1 MSVALLLITSLAA
14 AARPVSGAPLSIVV
28 QSARGEARIP
38 VQLDAFSSPVLPA
51 PALLNALGASA
62 ARGEGWAEVAVGGR
76 SFRFLLGAALYT
88 FEGKLRPLAGAA
100 SVRRD
105 TLLLPIQFL
114 SEVLPRALGDRFRY
128 DARAARLIDNA
139 PAAVAAK
146 VEARDPNRLPN
157 GLRKGHVVT
166 VDAGHGGVDPGNP
179 GLFFPQGVREKHVT
193 LELALLL
200 RDELRRRGVSVVM
213 TRTRD
218 TLIDLYKRGSYCT
231 EECDLFLS
239 IHVNSLKKRPGYSR
253 IRGFETYFLA
263 EAKTEDAARVARM
276 ENEAVRFDRPDA
288 EGGQL
293 GGLDFLLKD
302 LQLNEHLRESARAA
316 ELVQSYLQESH
327 TGPDLGVKQ
336 AGLVVLT
343 TARRPSI
350 LVEVGF
356 STNPDDAKLLTRP
369 GSQKNL
375 AASMADAVVAYLL
388 EYERKVGQVPPP
400 RATSGRA
407 SHQ

>member
-1 MSVALLLITSLAA
+1 MLAVLLLALAGTPSPGSA
-14 AARPVSGAPLSIVV
+14 APLSIVI
-28 QSARGEARIP
+28 QSSRGESRIP
-38 VQLDAFSSPVLPA
+38 VQLDGSSSPVLPA
-51 PALLNALGASA
+51 PAVLRALGASA
-62 ARGEGWAEVAVGGR
+62 ARGEGWAEVAITGR
-76 SFRFLLGAALYT
+76 SFRFLLGASLYT

-100 SVRRD
+100 SIRRD
-105 TLLLPIQFL
+105 TLLLPLQFL
-114 SEVLPRALGDRFRY
+114 SEVLPRILADRFRY

-139 PAAVAAK
+139 PATVAVRS
-146 VEARDPNRLPN
+146 EARDPNRLPN
-157 GLRKGHVVT
+157 GLRRGHVVT

-179 GLFFPQGVREKHVT
+179 GLYFPRGLKEKHIT

-200 RDELRRRGVSVVM
+200 RDELRERGVKVVM
-213 TRTRD
+213 TRSRD
-218 TLIDLYKRGSYCT
+218 TLIDLYQRGSYCT
-231 EECDLFLS
+231 QECDLFIS
-239 IHVNSLKKRPGYSR
+239 IHINSLNKRPGYTR
-253 IRGFETYFLA
+253 VRGFETFFLA

-276 ENEAVRFDRPDA
+276 ENEAVRFDRSGSEDA
-288 EGGQL
+288 RL

-316 ELVQSYLQESH
+316 ELVQSYLQEAH

-356 STNPDDAKLLTRP
+356 STNPDDAKLLTTRA
-369 GSQKNL
+369 SQKNL

-388 EYERKVGQVPPP
+388 EYERKVGEGSASA
-400 RATSGRA
+400 ATGRA
-407 SHQ
+407 GTP

>member
-1 MSVALLLITSLAA
+1 MTGAFLLLVLAA
-14 AARPVSGAPLSIVV
+14 APVPARTAPLSIVV
-28 QSARGEARIP
+28 QSVRGESRIP
-38 VQLDAFSSPVLPA
+38 VQLDALSGPVLPA
-51 PALLNALGASA
+51 PALLTALGARSE
-62 ARGEGWAEVAVGGR
+62 RGEGWAEVTVGAR
-76 SFRFLLGAALYT
+76 TFRFLLGAPIYALD
-88 FEGKLRPLAGAA
+88 GKVRPLAGSA

-105 TLLLPIQFL
+105 TLLIPIQFL
-114 SEVLPRALGDRFRY
+114 SEVLPRTLADRFRY

-139 PAAVAAK
+139 PAAVAAR
-146 VEARDPNRLPN
+146 VEAKDPNRLPN

-179 GLFFPQGVREKHVT
+179 GLFFPSGVREAHVT
-193 LELALLL
+193 LQLALLL
-200 RDELRRRGVSVVM
+200 RDELRRRGVKVVM
-213 TRTRD
+213 TRSRD
-218 TLIDLYKRGSYCT
+218 TLIDLYQRGSYCT

-239 IHVNSLKKRPGYSR
+239 IHVNSLNKRAGYSR
-253 IRGFETYFLA
+253 VRGFETYFLA

-276 ENEAVRFDRPDA
+276 ENEAVRFDHPDSA
-288 EGGQL
+288 GGRL

-316 ELVQSYLQESH
+316 ELVQSYLQEAH

-356 STNPDDAKLLTRP
+356 STNRDDAKLLTRP
-369 GSQKNL
+369 SSQKNL

-388 EYERKVGQVPPP
+388 EYERKVGQVPAST
-400 RATSGRA
+400 ATSGRA
-407 SHQ
+407 SNQ

>member
-1 MSVALLLITSLAA
+1 MLAVLLLALAGT
-14 AARPVSGAPLSIVV
+14 PPPGSPAPLSIVIR
-28 QSARGEARIP
+28 SSRGESRIP
-38 VQLDAFSSPVLPA
+38 VQLDASSGPVLPA
-51 PALLNALGASA
+51 PAVLRALGASA
-62 ARGEGWAEVAVGGR
+62 ARGEGWAEVAITGR
-76 SFRFLLGAALYT
+76 SFRFLLGAPLYT

-105 TLLLPIQFL
+105 TLLLPLQFL
-114 SEVLPRALGDRFRY
+114 SEVLPRILADRFRY

-139 PAAVAAK
+139 PAAAA
-146 VEARDPNRLPN
+146 VGSEARDPNRLPN

-179 GLFFPQGVREKHVT
+179 GLYFPRGLKEKHIT

-200 RDELRRRGVSVVM
+200 RDELRQRGVKVVM
-213 TRTRD
+213 TRARD
-218 TLIDLYKRGSYCT
+218 TLIDLYQRGSYCT
-231 EECDLFLS
+231 QECDLFIS
-239 IHVNSLKKRPGYSR
+239 IHINSLNKRPGYTR
-253 IRGFETYFLA
+253 VRGFETYFLA

-276 ENEAVRFDRPDA
+276 ENEAVRFDRSGSEA
-288 EGGQL
+288 ARL

-316 ELVQSYLQESH
+316 ELVQSHLQEAH

-356 STNPDDAKLLTRP
+356 STNPDDAKLLTTRA
-369 GSQKNL
+369 SQKNL

-388 EYERKVGQVPPP
+388 EYERKIGEGAASA
-400 RATSGRA
+400 ATGRA
-407 SHQ
+407 GTP

>member
-1 MSVALLLITSLAA
+1 MLLVLLLALAGT
-14 AARPVSGAPLSIVV
+14 RSSGRSAPLSIVI
-28 QSARGEARIP
+28 QSSRGESRIP
-38 VQLDAFSSPVLPA
+38 VQLDAASSPVLPA
-51 PALLNALGASA
+51 PLVLRALGASA
-62 ARGEGWAEVAVGGR
+62 ARGEGWAEVAITGR
-76 SFRFLLGAALYT
+76 SFRFLLGASLYS

-100 SVRRD
+100 SIRRD
-105 TLLLPIQFL
+105 TLLLPLQFL
-114 SEVLPRALGDRFRY
+114 SEVLPRVLADRFRY

-139 PAAVAAK
+139 PAAAA
-146 VEARDPNRLPN
+146 VGSEARDPNRLPN

-179 GLFFPQGVREKHVT
+179 GLYFPRGLKEKHIT

-200 RDELRRRGVSVVM
+200 RDELRQRGVKVVM
-213 TRTRD
+213 TRARD
-218 TLIDLYKRGSYCT
+218 TLIDLYQRGSYCT
-231 EECDLFLS
+231 QECDLFIS
-239 IHVNSLKKRPGYSR
+239 IHINSLNKRPGYTR
-253 IRGFETYFLA
+253 VRGFETYFLA

-276 ENEAVRFDRPDA
+276 ENEAVRFDRSGSEA
-288 EGGQL
+288 ARL

-316 ELVQSYLQESH
+316 ELVQSYLQEAH

-356 STNPDDAKLLTRP
+356 STNPDDAKLLTTRA
-369 GSQKNL
+369 SQKNL

-388 EYERKVGQVPPP
+388 EYERKIGEGAASA
-400 RATSGRA
+400 ATGRA
-407 SHQ
+407 GTP

>member
-1 MSVALLLITSLAA
+1 MLAVLLLALAGTPSPG
-14 AARPVSGAPLSIVV
+14 RSAPLSIVI
-28 QSARGEARIP
+28 QSSRGESRIP
-38 VQLDAFSSPVLPA
+38 VQLDASSSPVLPA
-51 PALLNALGASA
+51 PAVLRALGASA
-62 ARGEGWAEVAVGGR
+62 ARGEGWAEVAITGR
-76 SFRFLLGAALYT
+76 SFRFLLGASLYT

-105 TLLLPIQFL
+105 TLLLPLQFL
-114 SEVLPRALGDRFRY
+114 SEVLPRILADRFRY

-139 PAAVAAK
+139 PAAVA
-146 VEARDPNRLPN
+146 VRSEARDPNRLPN

-179 GLFFPQGVREKHVT
+179 GLYFPRGLKEKHIT

-200 RDELRRRGVSVVM
+200 REELRERGVKVVM
-213 TRTRD
+213 TRSRD
-218 TLIDLYKRGSYCT
+218 TLIDLYQRGSYCT
-231 EECDLFLS
+231 QECDLFIS
-239 IHVNSLKKRPGYSR
+239 IHINSLNKRPGYTR
-253 IRGFETYFLA
+253 VRGFETFFLA

-276 ENEAVRFDRPDA
+276 ENEAVRFDRSGSEDA
-288 EGGQL
+288 RL

-316 ELVQSYLQESH
+316 ELVQSYLQEAH

-356 STNPDDAKLLTRP
+356 STNPDDAKLLTTRA
-369 GSQKNL
+369 SQKNL

-388 EYERKVGQVPPP
+388 EYERKVGESSSSA
-400 RATSGRA
+400 ATGRA
-407 SHQ
+407 GTP

>member
-1 MSVALLLITSLAA
+1 MTGAFLLLVLAA
-14 AARPVSGAPLSIVV
+14 APARTAPLSIVV
-28 QSARGEARIP
+28 QSVRGESRIP
-38 VQLDAFSSPVLPA
+38 VQLDALSGPVLPA
-51 PALLNALGASA
+51 PALLIALGARSE
-62 ARGEGWAEVAVGGR
+62 RGEGWADVTVGAHT
-76 SFRFLLGAALYT
+76 FRFLLGAPLYAL
-88 FEGKLRPLAGAA
+88 EGKVRPLAGSATL
-100 SVRRD
+100 RRD
-105 TLLLPIQFL
+105 TLLIPIQFL
-114 SEVLPRALGDRFRY
+114 SEVLPRTLADRFRY

-139 PAAVAAK
+139 PAAVAARVVAK
-146 VEARDPNRLPN
+146 DPNRWPN

-179 GLFFPQGVREKHVT
+179 GLFFPNGVREKHVT
-193 LELALLL
+193 LQLALLL
-200 RDELRRRGVSVVM
+200 RDELRRRGVKVVM
-213 TRTRD
+213 TRSRD
-218 TLIDLYKRGSYCT
+218 TLIDLYRRGSYCT

-239 IHVNSLKKRPGYSR
+239 IHVNSLNKRAGYTR
-253 IRGFETYFLA
+253 VRGFETYFLA

-276 ENEAVRFDRPDA
+276 ENEAVRFDHPDS
-288 EGGQL
+288 EGGRL

-316 ELVQSYLQESH
+316 ELVQSYLQEAH

-369 GSQKNL
+369 SSQKNL

-388 EYERKVGQVPPP
+388 EYERKVGQVPAST
-400 RATSGRA
+400 ATSGRA
-407 SHQ
+407 SNQ

>member
-1 MSVALLLITSLAA
+1 MTGALALVAVLAGVTV
-14 AARPVSGAPLSIVV
+14 PVPRAPLSIVI
-28 QSARGEARIP
+28 QSVRGEARIP
-38 VQLDAFSSPVLPA
+38 VQLDALSSPVLPA
-51 PALLNALGASA
+51 PALLSALGASA
-62 ARGEGWAEVAVGGR
+62 ARVEGWAEVAVGGR
-76 SFRFLLGAALYT
+76 SFRFLLGAPLYT

-100 SVRRD
+100 SIRRD

-114 SEVLPRALGDRFRY
+114 SEILPRALADRFRY

-139 PAAVAAK
+139 PAGIAAK
-146 VEARDPNRLPN
+146 VDARDPSRLPN

-200 RDELRRRGVSVVM
+200 RDELQKRGVKVVM

-231 EECDLFLS
+231 EECDLFVS
-239 IHVNSLKKRPGYSR
+239 IHINSLNKRPGYSR
-253 IRGFETYFLA
+253 VRGFETYFLA

-293 GGLDFLLKD
+293 GGLEFLLKD

-316 ELVQSYLQESH
+316 ELVQSYLQEAH

-369 GSQKNL
+369 ASQKNL

-388 EYERKVGQVPPP
+388 EYERKVGQLPSST
-400 RATSGRA
+400 ATGGRV
-407 SHQ
+407 SRQ

>member
-1 MSVALLLITSLAA
+1 MLALLLLTLAGAAPSATS
-14 AARPVSGAPLSIVV
+14 APLSIVIK
-28 QSARGEARIP
+28 SSRGESRIP
-38 VQLDAFSSPVLPA
+38 VQVDPRTGPVLAA
-51 PALLNALGASA
+51 PALLS
-62 ARGEGWAEVAVGGR
+62 AVGGR
-76 SFRFLLGAALYT
+76 AVRGPDWAEVTVGPRTFRFLLGAPLYAL
-88 FEGKLRPLAGAA
+88 EGKVRPLAGAA

-105 TLLLPIQFL
+105 TLLLPMQFL
-114 SEVLPRALGDRFRY
+114 SEILPRTLADRFRY
-128 DARAARLIDNA
+128 DARAARLVDNA
-139 PAAVAAK
+139 PATVAVRAE
-146 VEARDPNRLPN
+146 VRDPNRLPN

-179 GLFFPQGVREKHVT
+179 GLYFPRGLKEKHIT

-200 RDELRRRGVSVVM
+200 RDELRDRGVKVVM
-213 TRTRD
+213 TRSRD
-218 TLIDLYKRGSYCT
+218 TLIDLYQRGSYCT
-231 EECDLFLS
+231 QECDLFLS
-239 IHVNSLKKRPGYSR
+239 IHINSLNKRAGYTR
-253 IRGFETYFLA
+253 VRGFETYFLA

-276 ENEAVRFDRPDA
+276 ENEAVRFDRPGSEDA
-288 EGGQL
+288 RL
-293 GGLDFLLKD
+293 GSLDFLLKD

-356 STNPDDAKLLTRP
+356 STNPEDAKLLTTRA
-369 GSQKNL
+369 SQKNL

-388 EYERKVGQVPPP
+388 EYERKVGEG
-400 RATSGRA
+400 AASAAAGRA
-407 SHQ
+407 DPL

>member
-1 MSVALLLITSLAA
+1 MLTVLLLALAGTSS
-14 AARPVSGAPLSIVV
+14 PGSPAPLSIVI
-28 QSARGEARIP
+28 QSSRGESRIP
-38 VQLDAFSSPVLPA
+38 VQLDGSSSPVLSA
-51 PALLNALGASA
+51 PLVLRALGASA
-62 ARGEGWAEVAVGGR
+62 ARGEGWAEVAITGR
-76 SFRFLLGAALYT
+76 SFRFLLGAPLYT

-105 TLLLPIQFL
+105 TLMLPLQFL
-114 SEVLPRALGDRFRY
+114 SEVLPRILAERFRY

-139 PAAVAAK
+139 PAAVAARS
-146 VEARDPNRLPN
+146 EARDPNRLPN
-157 GLRKGHVVT
+157 GLRRGHVVT

-179 GLFFPQGVREKHVT
+179 GLYFPRGLKEKHIT

-200 RDELRRRGVSVVM
+200 RDELRERGVKVVM
-213 TRTRD
+213 TRSRD
-218 TLIDLYKRGSYCT
+218 TLIDLYQRGSYCT
-231 EECDLFLS
+231 QECDLFIS
-239 IHVNSLKKRPGYSR
+239 IHINSLNKRPGYTR
-253 IRGFETYFLA
+253 VRGFETFFLA

-276 ENEAVRFDRPDA
+276 ENEAVRFDRSGSEDA
-288 EGGQL
+288 RL

-316 ELVQSYLQESH
+316 ELVQSYLQEAH

-356 STNPDDAKLLTRP
+356 STNPDDARLLTTRA
-369 GSQKNL
+369 SQKNL

-388 EYERKVGQVPPP
+388 EYERKVGEGS
-400 RATSGRA
+400 ASAAGRA
-407 SHQ
+407 GTP

>member
-1 MSVALLLITSLAA
+1 MLGVLLLALAGGPPA
-14 AARPVSGAPLSIVV
+14 GSPAPLSIVI
-28 QSARGEARIP
+28 QSSRGESRIP
-38 VQLDAFSSPVLPA
+38 VQLDGLSSPVLPA
-51 PALLNALGASA
+51 PAVLSALGASA
-62 ARGEGWAEVAVGGR
+62 VRGEGWAEVAIGGR
-76 SFRFLLGAALYT
+76 SFRFLLGAPLYT

-114 SEVLPRALGDRFRY
+114 SEVLPRSLGDRFRY

-139 PAAVAAK
+139 PAGVAVRSA
-146 VEARDPNRLPN
+146 ARDPNRLPN
-157 GLRKGHVVT
+157 GLRTGHVVT

-179 GLFFPQGVREKHVT
+179 GLYFPRGLKEKHIT

-200 RDELRRRGVSVVM
+200 RDELRQRGVKVVM
-213 TRTRD
+213 TRSRD
-218 TLIDLYKRGSYCT
+218 TLIDLYQRGSYCT
-231 EECDLFLS
+231 QQCDLFIS
-239 IHVNSLKKRPGYSR
+239 IHINSLNKRPGYTR
-253 IRGFETYFLA
+253 VRGFETYFLA

-276 ENEAVRFDRPDA
+276 ENEAVRFDRPGSADA
-288 EGGQL
+288 RL

-316 ELVQSYLQESH
+316 ELVQSYLQETH

-356 STNPDDAKLLTRP
+356 STNPEDAKLLTTRA
-369 GSQKNL
+369 SQKNL

-388 EYERKVGQVPPP
+388 EYERKVGEGS
-400 RATSGRA
+400 ASAAGRA
-407 SHQ
+407 GTP

>member
-1 MSVALLLITSLAA
+1 MLALLLLSLAGA
-14 AARPVSGAPLSIVV
+14 SPPGSPAPLSIVI
-28 QSARGEARIP
+28 QSSRGESRIP
-38 VQLDAFSSPVLPA
+38 VQLDALASPVLPA
-51 PALLNALGASA
+51 PAVLTALGASA
-62 ARGEGWAEVAVGGR
+62 VRGDGWAEVAIGGR
-76 SFRFLLGAALYT
+76 SFRFLLGAPLYT
-88 FEGKLRPLAGAA
+88 FEGRLRPLAGAA

-114 SEVLPRALGDRFRY
+114 SEVLPRSLGDRFRY
-128 DARAARLIDNA
+128 DARAARLVDNA
-139 PAAVAAK
+139 PAAARPRVTAA
-146 VEARDPNRLPN
+146 DPDRLPN

-179 GLFFPQGVREKHVT
+179 GLYFPRGVREKHVT
-193 LELALLL
+193 LEIALLL
-200 RDELRRRGVSVVM
+200 RDELRRRGVKVIM
-213 TRTRD
+213 TRSRD
-218 TLIDLYKRGSYCT
+218 TLIDLYQRGSYCT
-231 EECDLFLS
+231 QECDLFIS
-239 IHVNSLKKRPGYSR
+239 IHVNSLNKRPGYTR
-253 IRGFETYFLA
+253 VRGFETYFLA

-276 ENEAVRFDRPDA
+276 ENEAVRFDRPGSEDA
-288 EGGQL
+288 RL

-327 TGPDLGVKQ
+327 SGPDLGVKQ

-356 STNPDDAKLLTRP
+356 STNPDDAKLLSMP
-369 GSQKNL
+369 ASQKNL

-388 EYERKVGQVPPP
+388 EYERKVGEGSASA
-400 RATSGRA
+400 ATGRA
-407 SHQ
+407 DTP